1 MFSII
6 VQTAN
11 LDQLDEKIDQQ
22 LMSEKETSNISCNS
36 EKITR
41 TTRSAS
47 LSKRTKSDPA
57 IKLGRKHKSKCASC
71 AIIVTMK
78 TVILIVKLS
87 REGRHLAEDLLIVT
101 PST

>member
-6 VQTAN
+6 TQTAN

-22 LMSEKETSNISCNS
+22 LMSEKESSNISCNS

-57 IKLGRKHKSKCASC
+57 IKLGRKHLACHRLRARVIISSDQRENFKFYKNNSRHARKCPSWFAS
-71 AIIVTMK
+71 
-78 TVILIVKLS
+78 
-87 REGRHLAEDLLIVT
+87 
-101 PST
+101 